1 MTKAATLVFEEAE
14 LLELLRIFDD
24 GDAPAALAFLR
35 EHLQAKVH
43 QLLEGG

>member
-1 MTKAATLVFEEAE
+1 MTTATTLVFEDAE

-35 EHLQAKVH
+35 EHLQVKAR